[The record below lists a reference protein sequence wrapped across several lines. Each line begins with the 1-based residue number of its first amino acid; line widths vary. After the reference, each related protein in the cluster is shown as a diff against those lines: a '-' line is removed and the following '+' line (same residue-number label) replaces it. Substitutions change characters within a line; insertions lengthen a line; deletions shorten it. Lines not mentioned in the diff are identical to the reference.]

1 MSKKSK
7 INIFNVMTEDELD
20 NNLKNP
26 DYSRREYQR
35 LIAMK
40 LIAFGIS
47 HTDVAKIIGVSYKT
61 INRWARNC
69 SYEGIDGLMPE
80 FNGGRPSKLSNM
92 QKLEFGNILFLS
104 EGLSMMDAR
113 QILIDKFG
121 VEYSLT
127 QVTKITDKLGFN
139 YSTSRPEFIESPKN
153 KEEILIN
160 TLEESKITENDII
173 VNVDE
178 SRMKKEIRSPKGFKL
193 KGDKKTTKNNKRN
206 YIG

>member
-61 INRWARNC
+61 INRWAR
-69 SYEGIDGLMPE
+69 
-80 FNGGRPSKLSNM
+80 
-92 QKLEFGNILFLS
+92 
-104 EGLSMMDAR
+104 
-113 QILIDKFG
+113 
-121 VEYSLT
+121 
-127 QVTKITDKLGFN
+127 
-139 YSTSRPEFIESPKN
+139 
-153 KEEILIN
+153 
-160 TLEESKITENDII
+160 I
-173 VNVDE
+173 VVM
-178 SRMKKEIRSPKGFKL
+178 RV
-193 KGDKKTTKNNKRN
+193 
-206 YIG
+206 

>member
-1 MSKKSK
+1 MSKISK

-40 LIAFGIS
+40 LMAFGIS

-69 SYEGIDGLMPE
+69 SYDGIDGLMPE

-127 QVTKITDKLGFN
+127 QVAKITDKLGFN

-153 KEEILIN
+153 K
-160 TLEESKITENDII
+160 
-173 VNVDE
+173 
-178 SRMKKEIRSPKGFKL
+178 
-193 KGDKKTTKNNKRN
+193 
-206 YIG
+206 

>member
-7 INIFNVMTEDELD
+7 INIFNVMTEEELD
-20 NNLKNP
+20 KELKNP
-26 DYSRREYQR
+26 NYSRREYQR

-40 LIAFGIS
+40 LISFGIT

-61 INRWARNC
+61 INRRARNC
-69 SYEGIDGLMPE
+69 SFGGLDELMPE
-80 FNGGRPSKLSNM
+80 FNGGRPSKLNNLE
-92 QKLEFGNILFLS
+92 KLEFGNILFLT

-113 QILIDKFG
+113 QILIDKFD

-127 QVTKITDKLGFN
+127 HVANITDKLGFN
-139 YSTSRPEFIESPKN
+139 YSTSRPEFIESPSN

-160 TLEESKITENDII
+160 NLDDANITKNDIVI
-173 VNVDE
+173 NVDE
-178 SRMKKEIRSPKGFKL
+178 SRMKKEIRTPKGFKL

-206 YIG
+206 YFS